1 MTGMSKCHLGVVQK
15 EKVAATCKVGFP
27 KKWKVIR
34 EIKRPDLLVQAVQ
47 PLCPLP
53 ASIKSY
59 LSACI
64 LPQTM
69 EETISNTPCL
79 YSDSNIAW
87 LLYHLSRAS
96 LIGRSALKH
105 RPSMVSY
112 ANRLIACLPERSTS
126 QGSAPYSYTHH
137 IPTKKP
143 MGALEDASW

>member
-1 MTGMSKCHLGVVQK
+1 MSKCHLGVVQK

-59 LSACI
+59 LSARI

-69 EETISNTPCL
+69 EETMSNTP
-79 YSDSNIAW
+79 S
-87 LLYHLSRAS
+87 LLK
-96 LIGRSALKH
+96 LKH
-105 RPSMVSY
+105 CLAPVPPVSCFI
-112 ANRLIACLPERSTS
+112 NWEERFK
-126 QGSAPYSYTHH
+126 A
-137 IPTKKP
+137 
-143 MGALEDASW
+143 